1 MAVKKTTKKK
11 KKKKVAPPDIRSAL
25 PPTPANLTAVLG
37 SVRDALQNV
46 PVPETPVPGSLVE
59 VMLHIT
65 MAQGI
70 RCGIGQECRRRFVE
84 GFVDRNEFRLT
95 EGFEIEDSVADLEIP
110 QAFQRCL
117 RARDSIAEVY
127 NDQNQVDLEFLRE
140 APVTDRNMF
149 FQRMP
154 VLKPDVIHFLQ
165 GVMTFEEIIFSDKST
180 LRLQQRVG
188 LDPKASTTHEFLG
201 QLNQMIRPY
210 GHLPLDVGPHAAD
223 GSPIL
228 TPELSAASE
237 LVRLAPPRK
246 GK

>member
-25 PPTPANLTAVLG
+25 PPTSANLTAVLAA
-37 SVRDALQNV
+37 VRSSLQTV
-46 PVPETPVPGSLVE
+46 PVPQQSTPGSLVE
-59 VMLHIT
+59 AMLHIT

-70 RCGIGQECRRRFVE
+70 CCGIGQECRRRFIE

-95 EGFEIEDSVADLEIP
+95 EGFEIENSVADLEIP

-140 APVTDRNMF
+140 ASVTDRNMF

-154 VLKPDVIHFLQ
+154 VLKPDVVHFLQ
-165 GVMTFEEIIFSDKST
+165 GIMTFEEIIFSDKST

-210 GHLPLDVGPHAAD
+210 GHLPLDVGPHTGD
-223 GSPIL
+223 GTSIL
-228 TPELSAASE
+228 TPALSAASE
-237 LVRLAPPRK
+237 LVRLGPPRK